1 MRVLKLTTA
10 TGATVFHSK
19 PVIMMT
25 LDLEDLSETD
35 STQLPGFIDRLLR
48 HLPGLKTHRCSPG
61 HEGGFVER
69 LHQGTYL
76 AHIIEHVA
84 LEMSTLAGIEVG
96 YGKTV
101 YAGVSNVYK
110 IAVRYRNEEGM
121 RFLLRAAVEWVQAM
135 VQAALESAD
144 RRENDEILAHLLA
157 DRITEAKSLIAR
169 SRLGPSTQAIVD
181 AAERRQ
187 IPWMR
192 LNGLNL
198 NGLNLIQ
205 LGYGKN
211 RKWIQ
216 ATTSSLT
223 SDIAVDIAQDKET
236 TKALLKRHGVRVP
249 DGGAVETADEAVIL
263 FHELRDCGAQAMVV
277 KPLDGNHGRGVSL
290 HLRDETAVR
299 RAFEEAQR
307 ISSQVIVEEQLFGN
321 DYRMVVVGGKVVA
334 AARRVPAH
342 VIGDGIHRVSEL
354 VEIENQNP
362 LRGESHDRPLTRLS
376 CEAKPESFL
385 NRVPVKGEFVA
396 ICDTANLST
405 GGTAIDVTDELHS
418 SVRKICERSAR
429 VIGLDICGID
439 LIAEDISLP
448 LVEQNAGVIEVNAG
462 PGIRMHHF
470 PSEGKARDVGGAIVD
485 FLYPH
490 PDLARI
496 PIVSVTGTN
505 GKTTVTRLIEH
516 LFHQNGYRTGS
527 TQTDGVFINR
537 ERIAEGDLTGPESA
551 QLVLS
556 DPAVEIAI
564 LETARGGIAK
574 RGLGYDRSD
583 VGIITNVTA
592 DHIGQDGIET
602 VADVLKIKA
611 VVADAVRPGGTI
623 VLNADDRT
631 LRAFSESAE
640 FLKDGDRKLAF
651 FSLDAESEWLS
662 KKTMQGH
669 ACYSITGNYLWEAK
683 NAIVTQLM
691 KVSEIPLSLGGSARF
706 QLANV
711 LAALAAV
718 RALDM
723 GVQEFVSG
731 VRSFHP
737 FSNPGRTNLYRLG
750 QGYLLIDYGHN
761 PEAFRA
767 IAQTVSRWNVDRI
780 TAVIAAPGDRAD
792 DLIRLSGMTAAEEFG
807 RILIREDEDLRG
819 RKSGEVAK
827 LLKDA
832 AYEADPDVECAVE
845 LSYEKA
851 MERAVGE
858 MIPDELL
865 VFFYE
870 DSKSLRTVLEKY
882 PVIPIQDFR
891 PLLSQKVSHPP
902 PHPKVNEWRAH
913 W

>member
-10 TGATVFHSK
+10 TGPTVFHTQ

-25 LDLEDLSETD
+25 LDLEALSETD
-35 STQLPGFIDRLLR
+35 STRLPGFVDRLLR
-48 HLPGLKTHRCSPG
+48 HLPGLKAHRCSPG
-61 HEGGFVER
+61 YEGGFVER
-69 LHQGTYL
+69 LHRGTYL

-121 RFLLRAAVEWVQAM
+121 RFLLRSAVEWVQAA
-135 VQAALESAD
+135 VDGKS
-144 RRENDEILAHLLA
+144 DEELARVL
-157 DRITEAKSLIAR
+157 DERIAEAKILIAR
-169 SRLGPSTQAIVD
+169 SKLGPSTQAIID

-192 LNGLNL
+192 LNE
-198 NGLNLIQ
+198 LNLIQ

-223 SDIAVDIAQDKET
+223 SDIAVDIAQDKEM

-249 DGGAVETADEAVIL
+249 DGGSVESADEAVLL
-263 FHELRDCGAQAMVV
+263 FRELQEDGARAVVV

-290 HLRDETAVR
+290 SLQDEAAVR
-299 RAFEEAQR
+299 RAFEEAYR

-321 DYRMVVVGGKVVA
+321 DYRIVLVGGKVVA
-334 AARRVPAH
+334 ASRRVPAH
-342 VIGDGIHRVSEL
+342 IVGDGVHRVREL
-354 VEIENQNP
+354 IEIENRNP

-376 CEAKPESFL
+376 GETKPESFL
-385 NRVPVKGEFVA
+385 NRIPFQGEFVA
-396 ICDTANLST
+396 VCDTANLST
-405 GGTAIDVTDELHS
+405 GGTAIDITDELHS
-418 SVRKICERSAR
+418 SIRKICERSAR

-439 LIAEDISLP
+439 LIAEDASMP
-448 LVEQNAGVIEVNAG
+448 LDDQNGGVIEVNAG
-462 PGIRMHHF
+462 PGIRMHHH
-470 PSEGKARDVGGAIVD
+470 PSEGRPRDVGGAIVD

-516 LFHQNGYRTGS
+516 LFFQNGYTTGT

-537 ERIAEGDLTGPESA
+537 ERIAEGDTTGPESA

-564 LETARGGIAK
+564 LETARGGITK

-583 VGIITNVTA
+583 VGVITNVTA

-611 VVADAVRPGGTI
+611 VVADAVRPGGTV

-640 FLKDGDRKLAF
+640 FLKGGDRKLAF

-683 NAIVTQLM
+683 NAIVTQVM

-723 GVQEFVSG
+723 GVQEFVTG

-737 FSNPGRTNLYRLG
+737 FANPGRTNLYRLG
-750 QGYLLIDYGHN
+750 HGYLLIDYGHN

-767 IAQTVSRWNVDRI
+767 IAQTVSRWNVDRV

-807 RILIREDEDLRG
+807 RILIREDDDLRG
-819 RKSGEVAK
+819 RKPGEVAK
-827 LLKDA
+827 LLRDA

-851 MERAVGE
+851 LERAVNE
-858 MIPDELL
+858 MIPDELV

-870 DSKSLRTVLEKY
+870 DSKSLRALLGRY

-891 PLLSQKVSHPP
+891 PLLSQKVPHPASHPAS
-902 PHPKVNEWRAH
+902 HSKVNGWRAH